1 MHGFFKRDFPKLI
14 RYTDKHEMIIKTLLP
29 KVHKKFVSLSFR
41 ICLNISILFIMKLIV
56 KLQYYFIVIYN

>member
-29 KVHKKFVSLSFR
+29 KVHKKFVSLSSR
-41 ICLNISILFIMKLIV
+41 ILSILIILFIMKLIV